1 MGATPDGVP
10 RPRTGGVHRTS
21 SIYNCVVPFGLWWH
35 LESHAPAYTIPPP
48 HALNHESSP
57 TYVVDFAG
65 LLGSGRVSLVLSLC
79 LGQDGEG
86 ARNAGTGA
94 DGYGVGDRAGLR
106 DWYYTWYYTWYC
118 SWQIP
123 LLNRSPSDFTS

>member
-57 TYVVDFAG
+57 TYGVDFAG

-79 LGQDGEG
+79 LGADGEG

-94 DGYGVGDRAGLR
+94 DGYGVGDRAGDR
-106 DWYYTWYYTWYC
+106 
-118 SWQIP
+118 
-123 LLNRSPSDFTS
+123 